1 MSETWGKGAKNNT
14 IGFGQGACENTI
26 NWGKSQK
33 DSSVAQ
39 SWSGDTDIS
48 GCSGGAAALAQ
59 VTNLNSFQFDGLSDY
74 IDIGLR
80 PKLSATEFTWS
91 FWIYPTSTSGT
102 RAIYSQ
108 SSSSANFAQTGY
120 LAINGATLALNV
132 WLTGTYSTGPNFV
145 TLNEW
150 QHIVATRDSSNIVRL
165 YRNGVVFN
173 SAGQVQTGGGPA
185 ANGAIG
191 SWVASGITRG
201 LYFGGKIDEGAL
213 FNVALTDSQI
223 LAIYDGTATV
233 DGVAKTANLNSL
245 PTPPIKWYRM
255 GD

>member
-1 MSETWGKGAKNNT
+1 MSDWGKGAKNNT
-14 IGFGQGACENTI
+14 VGYGQGACDNSVG
-26 NWGKSQK
+26 WGQTQK

-48 GCSGGAAALAQ
+48 GCSGGGSGLAQ
-59 VTNLNSFQFDGLSDY
+59 IDNVYSMSFDGSSDY

-108 SSSSANFAQTGY
+108 SSPVNFQQTGY
-120 LAINGATLALNV
+120 LAINGATLALDV

-173 SAGQVQTGGGPA
+173 SAGQAQAGGGQA
-185 ANGAIG
+185 ANGYIG
-191 SWVASGITRG
+191 SWIYDGPPVSRG

-223 LAIYDGTATV
+223 LSIYNGTAIV
-233 DGVAKTANLNSL
+233 GGVNKTADLNGL